1 MLALVYL
8 VSHSTFHLLS
18 SCCKTTTVGVF
29 ICLFN
34 ITQALFCVASLGD
47 TDFIDLDRFLAVYL
61 HIFHFTKR
69 VKYCVNGTC
78 VFFAISF
85 FSKFHLVYK
94 LGTRIAFP
102 KAVDKGHET
111 LFQKH
116 CSKASFLR
124 LEL

>member
-85 FSKFHLVYK
+85 FLNSTLYTSLVHGS
-94 LGTRIAFP
+94 L
-102 KAVDKGHET
+102 
-111 LFQKH
+111 
-116 CSKASFLR
+116 FLR
-124 LEL
+124 RLTKAMRHCFKNTVRKLVF

>member
-1 MLALVYL
+1 M
-8 VSHSTFHLLS
+8 
-18 SCCKTTTVGVF
+18 G
-29 ICLFN
+29 LFRY
-34 ITQALFCVASLGD
+34 IL
-47 TDFIDLDRFLAVYL
+47 
-61 HIFHFTKR
+61 
-69 VKYCVNGTC
+69 
-78 VFFAISF
+78 
-85 FSKFHLVYK
+85 FSKFHPVYK